1 MLRFPFEE
9 FDENHLLNFLDQG
22 LLDENIEELLMRW
35 SLFSPKIQF
44 SLIKYIRERLRD
56 VFSPKLLTK
65 YLKVKSLDDA
75 EKIVKGE
82 GKCFEII
89 VVDKD
94 KPDFAK
100 GLVIPNT
107 SKIITNLPELKNSL
121 TIVKKFLNRNFAV
134 FFDTNISGKSFML
147 PLACALSIERI
158 PKDLRFTGALN
169 TKGDILEV
177 EHLKEKIEFAKSHG
191 LRLITPLQ
199 VKRFNTIKAY
209 LEKNKWDVPFYI
221 TNTGYEEFLN
231 FLNSCIGEK
240 TFEDIEIIKGLELFY
255 GLREDTFY
263 LITGQLNTEEDW
275 KKACQEFYACHY
287 KIVNTL
293 PGDKIFHIAMR
304 TASALSFALGIL
316 YSSYSYPFVFYHYQ
330 PKERELK
337 YHPIPI
343 NELRYLKERESQ
355 YNHINISFEHNGD
368 DLVVVLNHGHHE
380 AVADVKS
387 YVSSHLNNPS
397 ILVLESKVKG
407 NIPIEIFP
415 EVAKECAASI
425 QDLRKDFSF
434 SSYHFFFSCPVPIA
448 FMVGLAFGHYVDG
461 WIYNFQKEGSSY
473 QPVLEFKFLRKIR
486 EEAVRN

>member
-9 FDENHLLNFLDQG
+9 FDEKHLLNFLEQG

-75 EKIVKGE
+75 EKIVKGK
-82 GKCFEII
+82 GNYFEII

-100 GLVIPNT
+100 GLVIPDT

-158 PKDLRFTGALN
+158 PEDLRFTGALN
-169 TKGDILEV
+169 TKGDVLEV
-177 EHLKEKIEFAKSHG
+177 DHLKEKIEFAKSHG

-199 VKRFNTIKAY
+199 VKHFNTIKVY
-209 LEKNKWDVPFYI
+209 LEKDKWDIPFYI
-221 TNTGYEEFLN
+221 TNAGYEEFPN
-231 FLNSCIGEK
+231 FLKAYIGEK
-240 TFEDIEIIKGLELFY
+240 TFEEFEIIKGLELFY
-255 GLREDTFY
+255 GLQEDTFY
-263 LITGQLNTEEDW
+263 QLTGQLKTEEDW
-275 KKACQEFYACHY
+275 ERTCIDFYNRY
-287 KIVNTL
+287 YRIVNTL
-293 PGDKIFHIAMR
+293 PGTITFHIGIRGAV
-304 TASALSFALGIL
+304 ALSFALGVL
-316 YSSYSYPFVFYHYQ
+316 YSHFYPFVFYHYQ
-330 PKERELK
+330 VKNKETK

-343 NELRYLKERESQ
+343 NEPRYLKERKSQ
-355 YNHINISFEHNGD
+355 YNYINTLFEHNGE
-368 DLVVVLNHGHHE
+368 DLVILLNFGHHE

-461 WIYNFQKEGSSY
+461 WIYNFQKEGSTY

-486 EEAVRN
+486 EGDVRN